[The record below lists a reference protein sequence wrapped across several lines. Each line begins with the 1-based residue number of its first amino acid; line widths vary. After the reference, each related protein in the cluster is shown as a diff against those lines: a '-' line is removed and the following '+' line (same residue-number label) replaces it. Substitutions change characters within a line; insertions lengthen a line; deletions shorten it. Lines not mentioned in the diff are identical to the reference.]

1 MRSEEHVLD
10 LLPAYALNSL
20 DVDETMG
27 VAQHLATCNSCR
39 LELRTYQD
47 ITGELSLAAP
57 SAAPSP
63 ELKRRIMQQVQGKE
77 ASRNTVART
86 PWWNRLASL
95 LTRSA
100 PVWGAVSLVLVLVL
114 GVSSLVM
121 WQRLNRIETAASAG
135 FIKVTLQSTAKTPQA
150 VGMLVISKDGN
161 YGTLIVENLPPLDQ
175 AYQYQLWL
183 IKDGQRTS
191 GGVFSVNEDGYGVLY
206 VLSKKSLISYPSF
219 GITVEPAGGSSSPTG
234 DKVLSGNL

>member
-1 MRSEEHVLD
+1 
-10 LLPAYALNSL
+10 
-20 DVDETMG
+20 MG
-27 VAQHLATCNSCR
+27 VAQHLATCASCR

-63 ELKRRIMQQVQGKE
+63 ELKRRLMQQVQGKE
-77 ASRNTVART
+77 ASRNTVVRT
-86 PWWNRLASL
+86 PWWNQLASL

>member
-1 MRSEEHVLD
+1 
-10 LLPAYALNSL
+10 
-20 DVDETMG
+20 
-27 VAQHLATCNSCR
+27 
-39 LELRTYQD
+39 
-47 ITGELSLAAP
+47 
-57 SAAPSP
+57 
-63 ELKRRIMQQVQGKE
+63 
-77 ASRNTVART
+77 
-86 PWWNRLASL
+86 
-95 LTRSA
+95 
-100 PVWGAVSLVLVLVL
+100 
-114 GVSSLVM
+114 
-121 WQRLNRIETAASAG
+121 
-135 FIKVTLQSTAKTPQA
+135 